1 MTDETLSK
9 LRRILKIVTL
19 LKNVGTDLTIYTY
32 VEDGDIGLIVKI
44 NQDPN
49 RFNELDRLMKFVEG
63 NSFNHYYLKLD
74 NLEDYSELS
83 LIHESLIVDDI

>member
-19 LKNVGTDLTIYTY
+19 LKNVGTNLTIYTF
-32 VEDGDIGLIVKI
+32 VEDGVIGLIVKI

-49 RFNELDRLMKFVEG
+49 TFDELNHLMKFVEG
-63 NSFNHYYLKLD
+63 KGFNHYYLKLD
-74 NLEDYSELS
+74 NLTDYSDLD
-83 LIHESLIVDDI
+83 LIHDGLTTVW

>member
-32 VEDGDIGLIVKI
+32 VEDGVIGLIVKI